1 MGTATATFARPM
13 AMALGGALKG
23 DVVTMRAG
31 LASLNAMRE
40 VIPES
45 FQLFKSRLNSYW
57 SGDISSMKTRF
68 IEKQKL
74 TINGQ
79 CMVIGSKLLM
89 VQA

>member
-40 VIPES
+40 VIP
-45 FQLFKSRLNSYW
+45 
-57 SGDISSMKTRF
+57 
-68 IEKQKL
+68 
-74 TINGQ
+74 
-79 CMVIGSKLLM
+79 VIFP
-89 VQA
+89 VV